1 MTNTEKTV
9 IDRFNSATDVET
21 VDSIK
26 ERISENQVQSIARKV
41 INIPDPLIKSWDVK
55 ALKNGVGGGSIFRV
69 FGDYRAEKSN
79 GWSVILK
86 VLYRHNS
93 TQGLTE
99 FDWNREAN
107 VYRSGIIDNIPG
119 GFEAAECFYIDDIS
133 DNEIWIWMEDLGG
146 SEEQGWPLERY
157 ALAAQH
163 LGQMNGHF
171 FLQNTPYQSWMVR
184 AFEKQAIRRDLDITK
199 YHQYC
204 DNKLVQQMIPPP
216 RRKILLEIYEKHLTI
231 ITSLFEKMPQSF
243 GHMDAFRGNI
253 FSKTKTDGK
262 TKTTAIDWAFAGI
275 NPLGTDLKVLV
286 YHSIGFMFVDNKN
299 ARQLDELAFH
309 AYLEG
314 LNDVGWEGSSYEV
327 RYGYLMISMMTLLR
341 FSCLIPPLVADEEK
355 HSTLERIFNRPFTEI
370 HEKNIGLWDFLLELG
385 EEALELDKRMLQ
397 N

>member
-26 ERISENQVQSIARKV
+26 ERISESQVQSIARKV

-69 FGDYRAEKSN
+69 FGEYRAEKSN

-184 AFEKQAIRRDLDITK
+184 AFEKQ
-199 YHQYC
+199 
-204 DNKLVQQMIPPP
+204 
-216 RRKILLEIYEKHLTI
+216 
-231 ITSLFEKMPQSF
+231 
-243 GHMDAFRGNI
+243 
-253 FSKTKTDGK
+253 
-262 TKTTAIDWAFAGI
+262 
-275 NPLGTDLKVLV
+275 
-286 YHSIGFMFVDNKN
+286 
-299 ARQLDELAFH
+299 
-309 AYLEG
+309 
-314 LNDVGWEGSSYEV
+314 
-327 RYGYLMISMMTLLR
+327 
-341 FSCLIPPLVADEEK
+341 
-355 HSTLERIFNRPFTEI
+355 
-370 HEKNIGLWDFLLELG
+370 
-385 EEALELDKRMLQ
+385 
-397 N
+397 